1 VRGNKKRRMARM
13 LGKLILWLLR
23 AKPVN
28 TEMLDLA
35 PNLSVQ
41 QAKRPAA

>member
-1 VRGNKKRRMARM
+1 M

-23 AKPVN
+23 AKPTN

-35 PNLSVQ
+35 PNLSAQ